1 MPGSITVTLS
11 GLPYGPARE
20 GLLGPDARTM
30 TLAAA
35 RALQAAAAGAFPS
48 TAKVHVAYSTSD
60 AVQASATAT
69 IVTAVATNAVTING
83 AAITGVASGAT
94 ADQWNV
100 GSGGSAD
107 ADSATNLAAA
117 INASTT
123 ARIAGVVKAT
133 AASNVVT
140 ITAVVP
146 GLAGNGI
153 TLTKTGAPIT
163 VTGSGFLAGGTGG
176 DTPSTYTA
184 APTSL

>member
-69 IVTAVATNAVTING
+69 LSSAVATNAVTING
-83 AAITGVASGAT
+83 AAITAVASGAT
-94 ADQWNV
+94 ADQWNI
-100 GSGGSAD
+100 GGDDTASAV
-107 ADSATNLAAA
+107 NLAAA

-133 AASNVVT
+133 SAAAVVT

-163 VTGSGFLAGGTGG
+163 VTGSGFLAGGTGA
-176 DTPSTYTA
+176 DTTSTYTA